1 MKSPAD
7 VYWAYQEL
15 YRIAPT
21 LSQEEYLRR
30 DRYLF
35 RRLKALG
42 LTP

>member
-1 MKSPAD
+1 MNPAD
-7 VYWAYQEL
+7 IFYAYQEL

-21 LSQEEYLRR
+21 LSQKEYIKR

-35 RRLKALG
+35 NKLKAFG

>member
-1 MKSPAD
+1 MNPAD
-7 VYWAYQEL
+7 IYYAYQEL

-30 DRYLF
+30 DRELF
-35 RRLKALG
+35 EKLKALG

>member
-1 MKSPAD
+1 MNPAD
-7 VYWAYQEL
+7 IFYAYQEL

-35 RRLKALG
+35 NKLKALG